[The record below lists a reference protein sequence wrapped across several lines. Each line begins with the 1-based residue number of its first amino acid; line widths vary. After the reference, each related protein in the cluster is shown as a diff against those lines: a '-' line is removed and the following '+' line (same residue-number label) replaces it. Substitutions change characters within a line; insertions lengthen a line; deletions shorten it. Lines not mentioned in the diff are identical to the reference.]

1 SKNSFKVFFNF
12 KYRKERKEEIKR
24 IGEDVASK
32 INLTE
37 YLDTK
42 PKNLSGGQRQRVAL
56 GRAIV
61 RNPKAFLLDEPLS
74 NLDAKMRTQMRTEI
88 SKLHNDLKTI
98 FIYVTHDQ
106 VEAMTMGS
114 KIVVMK
120 DGYIQQIASPNEL
133 FLNPINK
140 FVAGFIGTPQMNFIE
155 VDLIKNAGEVYAKL
169 ANETQ
174 ILVPKEI
181 AAKISEEYFEKKV
194 IMGLRPKALVP
205 KSSKGTKDILVEGEV
220 RLSEQL
226 GDELLLYMTIP
237 GCEGEYISSSESYST
252 PEIGSKVKISFNM
265 DHVCFF
271 DKETE
276 ESILYEKA

>member
-1 SKNSFKVFFNF
+1 
-12 KYRKERKEEIKR
+12 
-24 IGEDVASK
+24 
-32 INLTE
+32 
-37 YLDTK
+37 
-42 PKNLSGGQRQRVAL
+42 
-56 GRAIV
+56 
-61 RNPKAFLLDEPLS
+61 
-74 NLDAKMRTQMRTEI
+74 
-88 SKLHNDLKTI
+88 I

-155 VDLIKNAGEVYAKL
+155 VDLIKKSDGVYAKL
-169 ANETQ
+169 ANEVQ
-174 ILVPKEI
+174 VLVPKEI
-181 AAKISEEYFEKKV
+181 AAKIKDEYFEKKV

-205 KSSKGTKDILVEGEV
+205 KNSKTTKDILVEGEV
-220 RLSEQL
+220 KLSEQL
-226 GDELLLYMTIP
+226 GDELLLYLTIP
-237 GCEGEYISSSESYST
+237 GCEGEYISSSESYMA